1 MTMTTYFDDAKLT
14 FDTEIDALKTVRETL
29 DDHFDDVINAI
40 LNTNGRVL
48 FVAIGKSGLI
58 AEKIAASLSSIGL
71 SSFFIDAGS
80 AFHGDLGRVS
90 ADDLVIFVSNSGETQ
105 EVIQTLFA
113 LKNIHKTNLK
123 TVAITGSE
131 ESTLARETDIL
142 LKVDVAEEA
151 DTTKLAPT
159 SSTTATL
166 VMGDAILIAIEKAQ
180 EFKRE
185 DFALYHPG
193 GSIGKMLLRDVQH
206 SMHTKI
212 PYVHIDTP
220 INDVIYRI
228 SDFGVGMTL
237 VKSSDDKVI
246 GIVTDGDI
254 RKKFLYIN
262 QVKGSTAEDYMTEG
276 FININQ
282 TARNT
287 VAWKKMAAN
296 NISNL
301 VVNDDD
307 DNVVGIIT
315 IHDVLD

>member
-1 MTMTTYFDDAKLT
+1 MTTYFDDAKLT

-71 SSFFIDAGS
+71 SSFFIDAES

-113 LKNIHKTNLK
+113 LKNIHKANLK

>member
-1 MTMTTYFDDAKLT
+1 MTTYFDDAKLT